1 MANQLSQT
9 VGADETA
16 QTQTPPSPT
25 ATRTVDPGLLY
36 IDGSWRE
43 ASDGGTAPTITPID
57 ESEITTVAQATES
70 DVESAVAA
78 ARIAFDEGP
87 WPSLNVHARAQ
98 VLRRIAELVEQNLDE
113 LAYLETID
121 MGKPIAMSRAIDAPM
136 TAQIFHYYAGMATQL
151 EGSTRGGSSPTTHP
165 VPVAGLN
172 YTEREPLGVVAAITP
187 FNFPLLLS
195 ATKIAPALAA
205 GNCVIHK
212 PASLTPLSAIRIAQI
227 MEEAG
232 LPNGVF
238 NLLTGPGGRVGNQLV
253 EHPAIN
259 KIAFTGSTAV
269 GKGIVRSSAET
280 LKKTTMELG
289 GKSANLVFAD
299 ADLDSALEHAWFSI
313 FYNKG
318 EICTAGSRML
328 VERSIHDEFVERLA
342 ARASATI
349 PGDPLDPTTTFGPL
363 ADASQFAKVSEYV
376 QYGQEDGAH
385 LRVGG
390 KPFAPAGLDGK
401 GYYYL
406 PTIFTDATNQM
417 RIARD
422 EIFGPVL
429 TVIPFSS
436 EEEAIQLANDTDY
449 GLASGIHTLN
459 LKRAHRVA
467 RALRAGTVWV
477 NTYNMFDATTPFGGY
492 KSSGFGREGGPEV
505 MENYT
510 QYKSVWIDL
519 S

>member
-1 MANQLSQT
+1 M
-9 VGADETA
+9 
-16 QTQTPPSPT
+16 
-25 ATRTVDPGLLY
+25 
-36 IDGSWRE
+36 
-43 ASDGGTAPTITPID
+43 
-57 ESEITTVAQATES
+57 
-70 DVESAVAA
+70 
-78 ARIAFDEGP
+78 
-87 WPSLNVHARAQ
+87 
-98 VLRRIAELVEQNLDE
+98 
-113 LAYLETID
+113 
-121 MGKPIAMSRAIDAPM
+121 
-136 TAQIFHYYAGMATQL
+136 
-151 EGSTRGGSSPTTHP
+151 
-165 VPVAGLN
+165 
-172 YTEREPLGVVAAITP
+172 
-187 FNFPLLLS
+187 S

-238 NLLTGPGGRVGNQLV
+238 NLITGPGGRVGNQLV

-269 GKGIVRSSAET
+269 GKRIVRSSAET

-289 GKSANLVFAD
+289 GKSANIVLAD
-299 ADLDSALEHAWFSI
+299 ADVDAALEHAWFSI
-313 FYNKG
+313 FYTKG
-318 EICTAGSRML
+318 EICTAVAHVDRALDPRRVRGTT
-328 VERSIHDEFVERLA
+328 A
-342 ARASATI
+342 PASATI
-349 PGDPLDPTTTFGPL
+349 PGNLSTPRPPWAAGRRQPVRG
-363 ADASQFAKVSEYV
+363 VSEYV
-376 QYGQEDGAH
+376 QYGQERGASACGRQATAPDG
-385 LRVGG
+385 RN
-390 KPFAPAGLDGK
+390 GK

-406 PTIFTDATNQM
+406 PTIFTEATNKV

-467 RALRAGTVWV
+467 RALHAGTVWV

-510 QYKSVWIDL
+510 QYKSVWIDRPDRNTQIRTVTL
-519 S
+519 REGKS